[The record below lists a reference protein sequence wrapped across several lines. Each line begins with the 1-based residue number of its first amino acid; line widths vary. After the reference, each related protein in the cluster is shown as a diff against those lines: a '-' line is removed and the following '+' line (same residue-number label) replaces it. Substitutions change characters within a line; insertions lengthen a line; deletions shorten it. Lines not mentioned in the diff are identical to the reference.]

1 MEKRS
6 WKDGRYTEV
15 RKVGEGATKDVFQ
28 VWDETLEIYVAL
40 CEFKPHMYE
49 SYIRRARREVRRLAN
64 LNHPNIVRIYNF
76 EKADGVYMITE
87 YMDGGDLKTKMRA
100 EWREERELD
109 EVLVVAIEVAKGLS
123 LAHSRNIFHRDVK
136 PSNVLIN
143 LDGAVKLC
151 DFGMARPFADESIG
165 SGMVLEGTIPYM
177 SPEQTWA
184 QLPDRPSDMYSFGVT
199 LYEMVTGRR
208 PFYGASE
215 DESDLAI
222 VAEIRNSPPPPPSDY
237 ATCPPKLETL
247 ILDLLEKNPK
257 NRPSADRVIQELQSI
272 RASMRSETAP
282 FIDKARLSEGLQY
295 PTTIVPG
302 FLGAVASLQLMHGMP
317 SWYFE
322 ALVAAATAL
331 GVVAIGSF
339 AWLYFVRHSQ
349 QYAEELERRIAL
361 LERPS

>member
-1 MEKRS
+1 
-6 WKDGRYTEV
+6 
-15 RKVGEGATKDVFQ
+15 
-28 VWDETLEIYVAL
+28 
-40 CEFKPHMYE
+40 
-49 SYIRRARREVRRLAN
+49 
-64 LNHPNIVRIYNF
+64 
-76 EKADGVYMITE
+76 
-87 YMDGGDLKTKMRA
+87 
-100 EWREERELD
+100 
-109 EVLVVAIEVAKGLS
+109 
-123 LAHSRNIFHRDVK
+123 
-136 PSNVLIN
+136 
-143 LDGAVKLC
+143 
-151 DFGMARPFADESIG
+151 
-165 SGMVLEGTIPYM
+165 
-177 SPEQTWA
+177 
-184 QLPDRPSDMYSFGVT
+184 MYSFGVT

-222 VAEIRNSPPPPPSDY
+222 VAEIRNSPPPPSDY

-339 AWLYFVRHSQ
+339 AWRYFVRHSQ